1 MHIWLAGKTIYSADA
16 NGDPIG
22 PNIPLPDLPPT
33 DYGAALIKMFLSLI
47 AVVVLLAVTFWF
59 LRRLIRSRLRRGV
72 GTESIQIL
80 EKKMISPK
88 SMLYLL
94 EVDGQKILLAESH
107 LEIRRLQ
114 TWPVAQES
122 SGNKSPNSHF

>member
-1 MHIWLAGKTIYSADA
+1 MHIWLGGKTIYTSES
-16 NGDPIG
+16 NGEAINTEIPI
-22 PNIPLPDLPPT
+22 PDLPPG

-47 AVVVLLAVTFWF
+47 AVIVLLAVTFWF

-72 GTESIQIL
+72 GAESIQIL

-88 SMLYLL
+88 SMLYLV
-94 EVDGQKILLAESH
+94 EVEGQKVLLAESN

-114 TWPVAQES
+114 TWQTIQEPT
-122 SGNKSPNSHF
+122 NDQP